1 MHVKVTKVNK
11 DFFLFLKNV
20 EPTRPMRST
29 NVLSEDVANRGR
41 AGTGR
46 FLSAIASVESV
57 EFVDRNSDHFFR
69 QLYRK
74 NLAKLDV
81 KSFYAI

>member
-46 FLSAIASVESV
+46 FLSAIASVE
-57 EFVDRNSDHFFR
+57 FVDRNSDHFFR